1 MCHAV
6 FHLDSG
12 VGGVGDGD
20 GVVLA
25 DGWLVGDDLHLH
37 GRRCRQRTHARV
49 VRRPDGHLEERWAV
63 GIITGLFSEHI
74 TLASEIFFKQEWSQ
88 GLTVFIIIFLI

>member
-63 GIITGLFSEHI
+63 GIITRTFFRTYYTGTVKSSLNKSGHRASQSLLLF
-74 TLASEIFFKQEWSQ
+74 F
-88 GLTVFIIIFLI
+88 